1 MEAPSRTSP
10 LKVAWFSY
18 FPIEWL
24 DGLPPELQAL
34 PRMHPATWQRVLIA
48 ELQKDPSLDLH
59 VLVLRKQFPRTLSF
73 QQGNTTFHC
82 LKVPG
87 GFRAPSLFWLDT
99 WSVSR
104 ALRRI
109 QPDLVHAWGTE
120 NGAALIAAR
129 LRYPALVTMQG
140 IMGWMKELGVANSY
154 QRFAARL
161 EPGSLRRATDVSAE
175 SSFAIGY
182 LRERYPHLRLRHI
195 EHAPAW
201 GFHQMTREPELSPL
215 RLISISTLGHAKGT
229 DVLLQA
235 LEPLCSQ
242 LKFRLMLIGGAPPE
256 VLDIYRQQTSPELW
270 SRIEFKNHLTS
281 AEIAAELSRAALMI
295 YPTRADNSPNAV
307 KEAVVTGLPVVAS
320 EIGGIVDYV
329 VPGENGFLFPSGDV
343 AACRQAIE
351 KALAHPTLSKGVI
364 DEAVLARSRDQ
375 LSPATMARKFR
386 EAYADLA
393 SRRRGGGKMA

>member
-1 MEAPSRTSP
+1 
-10 LKVAWFSY
+10 
-18 FPIEWL
+18 
-24 DGLPPELQAL
+24 
-34 PRMHPATWQRVLIA
+34 MHPATWQRVLIT

-59 VLVLRKQFPRTLSF
+59 VLVLRKQFPRSLSF
-73 QQGNTTFHC
+73 TRGNTTFHC

-99 WSVSR
+99 WAVSR
-104 ALRRI
+104 ALKRI
-109 QPDLVHAWGTE
+109 GPDLVHAWGTE

-129 LRYPALVTMQG
+129 LRRRYPALVTMQG

-161 EPGSLRRATDVSAE
+161 EPGSLRRAKDVSAE
-175 SSFAIGY
+175 SSFAIQY
-182 LRERYPHLRLRHI
+182 LQERYPHLHLHHI

-201 GFHQMTREPELSPL
+201 GFHTIERRPELAPR

-242 LKFRLMLIGGAPPE
+242 HAFKLVLIGGAPPDVME
-256 VLDIYRQQTSPELW
+256 TYRQRTSAALW

-281 AEIAAELSRAALMI
+281 EQVAAELAQAALMI

-307 KEAVVTGLPVVAS
+307 KEAVVSGLPVVAS
-320 EIGGIVDYV
+320 AIGGIVDYV
-329 VPGENGFLFPSGDV
+329 IDGENGFLFPSGDV
-343 AACRQAIE
+343 DACRRAIE
-351 KALAHPTLSKGVI
+351 KAFAHPTLSRGMI
-364 DEAVLARSRDQ
+364 EPAILARGRDL
-375 LSPATMARKFR
+375 LSPSTMARKFR
-386 EAYADLA
+386 AAYAA
-393 SRRRGGGKMA
+393 IATHTR